1 MHQSHC
7 STPTQRIRL
16 ASSMIAQEGTYGFV
30 SELSREHDISRQSL
44 YKLRMVGKRGMES
57 VFSPKEQPSREQVR
71 ITRAVLTLLV
81 EGHASREGIQKC
93 LEELMGVHLSLGAI
107 SAIIHQAGQA
117 AQEQLKRCLPAGKRA
132 LALDEQYGN
141 ERGKGYLNI
150 VDVRSWVVVASIP
163 PVAVDAESWTLLL
176 WDLQEQGVQWD
187 ALVSD
192 GGKAIQSA
200 LESVTPES
208 IHQRDV
214 WHVLHECQKVQGR
227 IDRALN
233 LLQEQTPK
241 VERNAKRIAAGQ
253 KPRGRNPKTDPI
265 AHGHDVQ
272 RMQYIASSLK
282 YLTCQLQR
290 LLGVVVLKDQSILDS
305 RERQEELDTLLELF
319 FELCKETPQS
329 VKKEIEG
336 LLRHVQG
343 ALAGLTGFCPALDS
357 VQEQAALQLGEQA
370 CHLIGWA
377 WLHRAILGPQAKQL
391 AADFP
396 PAWQPTVL
404 TLLSAWDQAARASSA
419 VENWHSILRPHLAV
433 HRALTAS
440 LLAILAVWH
449 NHRVA
454 PRGLHKGQ
462 SPLMRAGLTKA
473 PTDWLVALGYP
484 ASPSLGQQLCSI
496 KSSESAIESITA

>member
-1 MHQSHC
+1 MERVFCPKEHQSEE
-7 STPTQRIRL
+7 SVRIR
-16 ASSMIAQEGTYGFV
+16 
-30 SELSREHDISRQSL
+30 
-44 YKLRMVGKRGMES
+44 
-57 VFSPKEQPSREQVR
+57 
-71 ITRAVLTLLV
+71 RAVLTLLV

-107 SAIIHQAGQA
+107 SAIIHQAGEK
-117 AQEQLKRCLPAGKRA
+117 AQEQLKHCLPTGKRA

-176 WDLQEQGVQWD
+176 WDIQEQGLQWD
-187 ALVSD
+187 AMVSD
-192 GGKAIQSA
+192 GGKSIQIA
-200 LESVTPES
+200 LESVTPGS

-241 VERNAKRIAAGQ
+241 VERNAKRVAAGQ
-253 KPRGRNPKTDPI
+253 KPRGRNPKTDPL

-272 RMQYIASSLK
+272 RMQYIARSLK
-282 YLTCQLQR
+282 YLSSELQR
-290 LLGVVVLKDQSILDS
+290 LLGVVVLKDQSLLAS
-305 RERQEELDTLLELF
+305 RGRQEELDTLLELF
-319 FELCKETPQS
+319 FELCEETPPS
-329 VKKEIEG
+329 VKKELEG
-336 LLRHVQG
+336 LLRHMQG

-357 VQEQAALQLGEQA
+357 VQEQAALLLGEQA

-391 AADFP
+391 AASFP

-404 TLLSAWDQAARASSA
+404 TLLTAWDQAARASSA

-433 HRALTAS
+433 HRALSAD

-473 PTDWLVALGYP
+473 PTDWLAVLGYP
-484 ASPSLGQQLCSI
+484 ASLSLGQQPCSL
-496 KSSESAIESITA
+496 KASKPEIESIAA

>member
-1 MHQSHC
+1 
-7 STPTQRIRL
+7 
-16 ASSMIAQEGTYGFV
+16 MIAQEGTYGFV

>member
-1 MHQSHC
+1 M
-7 STPTQRIRL
+7 
-16 ASSMIAQEGTYGFV
+16 
-30 SELSREHDISRQSL
+30 
-44 YKLRMVGKRGMES
+44 
-57 VFSPKEQPSREQVR
+57 
-71 ITRAVLTLLV
+71 
-81 EGHASREGIQKC
+81 
-93 LEELMGVHLSLGAI
+93 
-107 SAIIHQAGQA
+107 
-117 AQEQLKRCLPAGKRA
+117 
-132 LALDEQYGN
+132 
-141 ERGKGYLNI
+141 
-150 VDVRSWVVVASIP
+150 VVVASIP

-187 ALVSD
+187 TMVSD
-192 GGKAIQSA
+192 GEKAIQSA

-227 IDRALN
+227 IYRALN
-233 LLQEQTPK
+233 LLHEQTPK
-241 VERNAKRIAAGQ
+241 VERNVKRMAAGH
-253 KPRGRNPKTDPI
+253 KPRGRNPKTDPL

-272 RMQYIASSLK
+272 RMEYIASSLK

-305 RERQEELDTLLELF
+305 RKRQEELDTLLELF
-319 FELCKETPQS
+319 FELCEETPQPL
-329 VKKEIEG
+329 KKEIEG

-377 WLHRAILGPQAKQL
+377 WLHRVILGPQTKQL
-391 AADFP
+391 VASFP
-396 PAWQPTVL
+396 PAWQSTVL

-433 HRALTAS
+433 HRALSAD

-454 PRGLHKGQ
+454 PRGLHQGQ
-462 SPLMRAGLTKA
+462 SPLMRAGLAKK

-484 ASPSLGQQLCSI
+484 ASSALGQQPCSI
-496 KSSESAIESITA
+496 KASEPEIESIAA